1 MNDPDQL
8 LQVELD
14 ENAAIP
20 VVTASGEI
28 DVTSA
33 PVLER
38 VLRRA
43 LRAGTRTV
51 VVDMTGVSFL
61 GSAGITVLAAV
72 AEECLEPRGRPGSRR
87 HRGRGSG
94 GGAFCVLREAIR
106 LFALESALGHAFT
119 GAQVIQVGLE

>member
-1 MNDPDQL
+1 MHDPDRTQL

-43 LRAGTRTV
+43 LRAGPRTV
-51 VVDMTGVSFL
+51 VVVMTGVSFL

-72 AEECLEPRGRPGSRR
+72 AEECLEPPRIVASYPVRRPIEVT
-87 HRGRGSG
+87 
-94 GGAFCVLREAIR
+94 GADALFVLCDSLAT
-106 LFALESALGHAFT
+106 ALG
-119 GAQVIQVGLE
+119 QSV